1 MLRVPFRHL
10 MYIDSVSNNEKSGE
24 HPKCPWKYQFCLETE
39 DRKYLLFSRNE
50 EEHFLWL
57 TAFYR
62 IAKVEVIDMSYQPSL
77 DILKIYDH

>member
-10 MYIDSVSNNEKSGE
+10 MYIDSVSNNETSGE

-39 DRKYLLFSRNE
+39 ERKYLLFARNE